1 MPVADMLAH
10 SHPFPLIID
19 YLNEGYLERCEMV
32 GRIHLRVPATKLQN
46 FIVANRYG
54 RSISDAGTATP
65 LFRTLWP
72 GQDSAAGKVLT
83 SERVQV
89 RYEN

>member
-1 MPVADMLAH
+1 M
-10 SHPFPLIID
+10 
-19 YLNEGYLERCEMV
+19 
-32 GRIHLRVPATKLQN
+32 PATKLQN

-54 RSISDAGTATP
+54 QSISDAGTATP

-72 GQDSAAGKVLT
+72 GQDSTAGKVLT

-89 RYEN
+89 RYDT